1 MLDHDD
7 ALLLAGEY
15 EEFFHFSLIDE
26 IPVALISQSKST
38 AFEHFIKSRYSFNV
52 FKQFSFLHL
61 LWKLHQFVIVASSQ
75 PMLRLIFQKIK
86 DSPWANFN
94 GFHILIDRKT
104 EEHGCINAYRFLWT
118 AWEYDRLST
127 IFLCI
132 DPEEGLLLY
141 TYNPYSNVAP
151 SIWQDAGQFK
161 GRSGHPWIL
170 LKRNYLDGSLIL
182 SIFCKDVIMPNNS
195 ASGVSSLTSATVA
208 PTERVSIRIPEF
220 TPDDPE
226 LWFCILERNLVAAG
240 ITLDGV
246 KASYVTGALGP
257 RYIAEVR
264 DILLNPPDTGLYDKL
279 KTELIRRLSVTQEQK
294 ARRLLEHEEIGD
306 RRPSQFLRHLRS
318 LAGTCVS
325 EPLLRTLW
333 LGRLPSSV
341 QAILAT
347 QQGTAL
353 DKVAEL
359 ADAIVDTMPGRPAIA
374 ETTRPVPATPA
385 TPTDLLTE
393 RMMQMLIAMQEQ
405 TETMKTILQPPYDGP
420 YEVVSRD
427 DKTFTLKID
436 NKLRVVSINRIKPA
450 YITSEEIAILPDQTQ
465 FLPLGRHTQSDN
477 ETARDSTP
485 SLPPVT
491 NAQHTYTI
499 PLVPAHNTEPTA
511 RFSTRSGRRVRF
523 PERFQAGF
531 A

>member
-1 MLDHDD
+1 
-7 ALLLAGEY
+7 
-15 EEFFHFSLIDE
+15 
-26 IPVALISQSKST
+26 
-38 AFEHFIKSRYSFNV
+38 
-52 FKQFSFLHL
+52 
-61 LWKLHQFVIVASSQ
+61 
-75 PMLRLIFQKIK
+75 
-86 DSPWANFN
+86 
-94 GFHILIDRKT
+94 
-104 EEHGCINAYRFLWT
+104 
-118 AWEYDRLST
+118 
-127 IFLCI
+127 
-132 DPEEGLLLY
+132 
-141 TYNPYSNVAP
+141 
-151 SIWQDAGQFK
+151 
-161 GRSGHPWIL
+161 
-170 LKRNYLDGSLIL
+170 
-182 SIFCKDVIMPNNS
+182 MPNNN

-374 ETTRPVPATPA
+374 ETTRPVPATPSS
-385 TPTDLLTE
+385 PTDLLTE

-405 TETMKTILQPPYDGP
+405 TETMKVQIAELRSSRRDQPFGNQHRRRS
-420 YEVVSRD
+420 VTRRRSNSRRRD
-427 DKTFTLKID
+427 HSASGMCWYHAKFGRNAHRCIQPCTY
-436 NKLRVVSINRIKPA
+436 SPA
-450 YITSEEIAILPDQTQ
+450 TGNATSS
-465 FLPLGRHTQSDN
+465 R
-477 ETARDSTP
+477 
-485 SLPPVT
+485 
-491 NAQHTYTI
+491 
-499 PLVPAHNTEPTA
+499 
-511 RFSTRSGRRVRF
+511 
-523 PERFQAGF
+523 
-531 A
+531 